1 MNNTRTNLLNGGRIC
16 LLLVIPGARSSGAMV
31 GCDDTQLLLSHCQ
44 ALSISINSMLM
55 ASDTQELQ
63 LLSQRRFYHT
73 HLSGY
78 SICGSHLILSPLMC
92 IMEYI
97 TEETNLK

>member
-1 MNNTRTNLLNGGRIC
+1 MYNTSTNLLNGGRIC

-55 ASDTQELQ
+55 ASETQELQ

-73 HLSGY
+73 LLSGY
-78 SICGSHLILSPLMC
+78 MWVSFNSFPITVDYGIQ
-92 IMEYI
+92 YI